1 MQTVGDA
8 EAKLQQVANADEKLR
23 KQLAAI
29 GRLLEGAIAN
39 ESWSS
44 VTAALGT
51 LEAIVAGLSVV
62 KAYGTGE
69 AGRAFSS
76 RARQRAGT
84 AAGSLRLLSTSFD
97 DFGPKA
103 APTYQ

>member
-1 MQTVGDA
+1 MNRQNRRHPHVSRRDIFTFRAGRALVQTVGDA

-51 LEAIVAGLSVV
+51 LEAIVAGLSV
-62 KAYGTGE
+62 KAYGTG
-69 AGRAFSS
+69 S
-76 RARQRAGT
+76 
-84 AAGSLRLLSTSFD
+84 
-97 DFGPKA
+97 
-103 APTYQ
+103 